1 MINLSPQVTFLYE
14 NKYKMIHT
22 TSNRPI
28 FLDSLI
34 LPLFGAILMWVIH
47 LISFV
52 GGYDLFYLG
61 VLPKNFSGLIGV
73 ITAPF
78 IHGDFQHL
86 TSNTL
91 PFIFLSWMITYFY
104 KDIAIK
110 SILMIYILTGLAV
123 WGFAREVY
131 HIGASGVVYGLV
143 AFVFWSGVF
152 VKDIRSIVLSMIVT
166 VLYSGMF
173 FGIVPNQEGISWESH
188 LYGALVGIFVAF
200 VMKLQIEPE
209 KKYDDWEEEDEADKT
224 YHLPRD
230 VFEKTKAER
239 AREQWDWNS
248 DIT

>member
-1 MINLSPQVTFLYE
+1 MIQTNTD
-14 NKYKMIHT
+14 
-22 TSNRPI
+22 RPA

-34 LPLFGAILMWVIH
+34 LPLFGAILMWTIH
-47 LISFV
+47 IISVV
-52 GGYDLFYLG
+52 GGYDWYYLG
-61 VLPKNFSGLIGV
+61 VHPKHFSGLIGV

-104 KDIAIK
+104 KDVAVKAIF
-110 SILMIYILTGLAV
+110 LIYILTGLAV
-123 WGFAREVY
+123 WAFAREVF

-152 VKDIRSIVLSMIVT
+152 VKDIRAIVLSLVVT

-188 LYGALVGIFVAF
+188 LYGALVGIFTAF
-200 VMKLQIEPE
+200 VMKSQIEPE
-209 KKYDDWEEEDEADKT
+209 DQYDAWDDENEADKT
-224 YHLPRD
+224 YFLPRD
-230 VFEKTKAER
+230 TFEKTKEER
-239 AREQWDWNS
+239 AKEQWNWNS
-248 DIT
+248 DMT